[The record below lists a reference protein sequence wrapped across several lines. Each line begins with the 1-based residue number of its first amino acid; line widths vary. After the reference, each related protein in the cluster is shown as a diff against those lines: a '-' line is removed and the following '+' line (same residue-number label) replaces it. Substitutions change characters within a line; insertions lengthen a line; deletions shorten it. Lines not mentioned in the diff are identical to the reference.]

1 MRKQEPKKK
10 ERVTSIIS
18 NVFYFVKL
26 MFSVSP
32 LFVLTD
38 LTWGVIQFLPPR
50 LISVLGMKRVIDI
63 VESGVQLERIWGV
76 VGVIALILG
85 SSHLLTYLYR
95 EFYWNVAREKMSMGL
110 SKKLYE
116 KARSLDLSQ
125 YDDPAF
131 YNNFILTI
139 ETSSDN
145 IQNLLGLVR
154 NYFSSLVSFFAI
166 GTVLMTIDPVCLVIV
181 LAVVLTFLPLSRK
194 IGALQMGRRKDN
206 AALHRR
212 SDYFQRIFYLQEYT
226 KEVRMHDIKPL
237 LIDRYDDAAQ
247 AVVDNQKKYWK
258 KISLFSGLQEIG
270 IQSLGF
276 LFMLPLYLG
285 YCVLVKKSL
294 SAGDFVA
301 SFNGAYQIAMSVN
314 FLTVWALS
322 AFSERGKMIEKYR
335 EFLSTEPKL
344 KDGEETALC
353 AAPETI
359 EIKDL
364 SFTYPGNDEPTL
376 KDINLTIRPYEK
388 IALVGYNGAGKT
400 TLTNLLLRLYD
411 PTEGSIEIG
420 GQDIRDVSRASHIDR
435 FAAVF
440 QDFQTYACTIGENV
454 ALDKDPDADRVME
467 SLMKTTFRKPLPDGV
482 DTELLREFSD
492 SGVMLSGGESQKM
505 AVARA
510 FYKNCP
516 YAILDEPS
524 ANLDPIAEYELN
536 RAMLEASSH
545 KTVIFISHRLSTT
558 VGADRIYVMENGR
571 IVEDGTHKEL
581 MEKDGTYAYMFRL
594 QAKKYAEGTEDWAEE
609 DAKEDA

>member
-1 MRKQEPKKK
+1 MHEQSKDKRQP
-10 ERVTSIIS
+10 VTSIIS
-18 NVFYFVKL
+18 NVFYFIRL

-32 LFVLTD
+32 LFVVTD
-38 LTWGVIQFLPPR
+38 LVWGVIQFLPPR

-63 VESGVQLERIWGV
+63 VESGVHLERLWGAV
-76 VGVIALILG
+76 AVIAGVLG
-85 SSHLLTYLYR
+85 VSHLLSWLYR
-95 EFYWNVAREKMSMGL
+95 EFYWNIAREKLSMGL
-110 SKKLYE
+110 SEKLYD

-154 NYFSSLVSFFAI
+154 NYVSSLVSFLAV
-166 GTVLMTIDPVCLVIV
+166 GAVLMTIDPVCLFIV
-181 LAVVLTFLPLSRK
+181 LAVVLAFLPLSRK
-194 IGALQMGRRKDN
+194 VGALQMGRRKDN

-226 KEVRMHDIKPL
+226 KEVRMHDVKPL
-237 LIDRYDDAAQ
+237 LIDRYNDAAQ

-276 LFMLPLYLG
+276 LFLLPLYLG
-285 YCVLVKKSL
+285 WCVLVKKSL

-335 EFLSTEPKL
+335 EFLKTEPKL
-344 KDGEETALC
+344 KDGSETAE
-353 AAPETI
+353 AGEPQTI

-364 SFTYPGNDEPTL
+364 SFTYPGNDAPTL
-376 KDINLTIRPYEK
+376 QHINLTIRPYEK
-388 IALVGYNGAGKT
+388 VALVGYNGAGKT

-420 GQDIRDVSRASHIDR
+420 GQDIRAVTRRSHIDR

-454 ALDKDPDADRVME
+454 ALDKDPDEARV
-467 SLMKTTFRKPLPDGV
+467 LQALDKTTFRKPLQNGI

-492 SGVMLSGGESQKM
+492 DGVMLSGGESQKM

-510 FYKNCP
+510 FYQNCP

-536 RAMLEASSH
+536 RAMLEGAAH

-571 IVEDGTHKEL
+571 IVEDGTHEEL
-581 MEKDGTYAYMFRL
+581 MAKNGTYAYMFRL
-594 QAKKYAEGTEDWAEE
+594 QAKKYAEGSKDGAAEE
-609 DAKEDA
+609 

>member
-1 MRKQEPKKK
+1 MHKEEANNAPQKQ
-10 ERVTSIIS
+10 RVTSIFS
-18 NVFYFVKL
+18 NVFYFVRL

-32 LFVLTD
+32 LFVITD
-38 LTWGVIQFLPPR
+38 LSSGVLEQLPGR
-50 LISVLGMKRVIDI
+50 LISVIGMKYVIDV
-63 VESGVQLERIWGV
+63 VESGERLERIWGAV
-76 VGVIALILG
+76 ALIAAVLAV
-85 SSHLLTYLYR
+85 SHLLSWLYR
-95 EFYWNVAREKMSMGL
+95 EFYWNMAREKLTLGL
-110 SKKLYE
+110 SEKLYA
-116 KARSLDLSQ
+116 KAKSLDLSQ
-125 YDDPAF
+125 YDDPEF

-154 NYFSSLVSFFAI
+154 HYVASLVSFAAI
-166 GTVLMTIDPVCLVIV
+166 GSVLLTIDPLCLVIV
-181 LAVVLTFLPLSRK
+181 LLIVFAFLPLSRK

-206 AALHRR
+206 ARLHRR

-226 KEVRMHDIKPL
+226 KEVRMHGIKPL
-237 LIDRYDDAAQ
+237 LIDRYNEAAE
-247 AVVDNQKKYWK
+247 AVVENQKKYWK
-258 KISLFSGLQEIG
+258 KISLFSGLQESGVQI
-270 IQSLGF
+270 LGF
-276 LFMLPLYLG
+276 LFLLPLYLG
-285 YCVLVKKSL
+285 YCVLVRHSL

-335 EFLSTEPKL
+335 AFLGTEPGL
-344 KDGEETALC
+344 HDGDATAPC
-353 AAPETI
+353 EQPETI

-364 SFTYPGNDEPTL
+364 SFTYPGNKEPTL
-376 KDINLTIRPYEK
+376 KHINLTIKPYEK

-411 PTEGSIEIG
+411 PTEGSITFG
-420 GQDIRDVSRASHIDR
+420 GEDLRNVTRQSHIDR
-435 FAAVF
+435 VAAVF

-454 ALDKDPDADRVME
+454 ALDLRPDEKRVRDALQK
-467 SLMKTTFRKPLPDGV
+467 STFQKPLPGGT
-482 DTELLREFSD
+482 DTEILREFND

-510 FYKNCP
+510 FYKQCP

-536 RAMLEASSH
+536 RAMLQAAKD

-558 VGADRIYVMENGR
+558 VGADRIYVMENGA
-571 IVEDGTHKEL
+571 IIESGTHREL
-581 MEKDGTYAYMFRL
+581 MEQNGTYAYMFRL
-594 QAKKYAEGTEDWAEE
+594 QAEKYSGADEWKNEN
-609 DAKEDA
+609 